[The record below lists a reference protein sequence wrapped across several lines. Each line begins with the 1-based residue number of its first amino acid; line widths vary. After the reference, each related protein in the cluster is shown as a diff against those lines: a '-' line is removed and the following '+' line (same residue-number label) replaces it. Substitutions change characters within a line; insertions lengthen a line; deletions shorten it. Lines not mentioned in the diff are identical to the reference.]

1 MGIKPLTKQ
10 QLADLREI
18 FLKFDI
24 DGDGS
29 LTELELGALVLSLG
43 LNPTVDQITELLH
56 KSDANNNGLIEF
68 EEFVVMIGNDT
79 TDEQIY
85 TQEELLSLFRRF
97 DRDGNG
103 FISATELA
111 YSMAKLG
118 HPLTVTELGEMI
130 READMDG
137 DGRISFLEFAAAMVS
152 AASQRPFISTC

>member
-1 MGIKPLTKQ
+1 MGLKPVTKQ

-24 DGDGS
+24 DEDGS
-29 LTELELGALVLSLG
+29 LTELELGALILSLG
-43 LNPTVDQITELLH
+43 LNPTADQVTELLH
-56 KSDANNNGLIEF
+56 KSDTNNNGLIEF
-68 EEFVVMIGNDT
+68 EEFVTMVGNDT

-85 TQEELLSLFRRF
+85 NQEELLLLFRKF

-103 FISATELA
+103 FISASELA
-111 YSMAKLG
+111 YSMAKMG

-137 DGRISFLEFAAAMVS
+137 DGRINFLEFAAAMVS
-152 AASQRPFISTC
+152 AASQRPFL